1 QRKRSGMSR
10 LAALPK
16 AAGSAP
22 IAAAATRPPSVFL
35 MDWPRG
41 RQAQPLDREASPPA
55 QARVPAAFIGC
66 GALLDEAP
74 TSVRARRRTQGQQ
87 KGYPPGPPPA
97 PARGAERHREC
108 DHHVADAKRRP
119 SASTCQPA
127 FIVAAGLPAVIPPS
141 TTRSWPL
148 T

>member
-1 QRKRSGMSR
+1 MSR

-66 GALLDEAP
+66 GALLDAARN
-74 TSVRARRRTQGQQ
+74 SVRARGRREGAQNGYPR
-87 KGYPPGPPPA
+87 GYPPA
-97 PARGAERHREC
+97 PVRAAGRVGEC
-108 DHHVADAKRRP
+108 DHHVA
-119 SASTCQPA
+119 
-127 FIVAAGLPAVIPPS
+127 
-141 TTRSWPL
+141 
-148 T
+148 